1 MEGSVKLNKTPIYK
15 LGKPLCN
22 EKYSIS
28 VQNDNMD
35 IIENELNEI
44 SSKIDNIV
52 SISENEIIELTN
64 SI

>member
-1 MEGSVKLNKTPIYK
+1 MNQTPIYK
-15 LGKPLCN
+15 LGKPLSN

-35 IIENELNEI
+35 IIENELSEI

-52 SISENEIIELTN
+52 SISEDEIIELTN

>member
-1 MEGSVKLNKTPIYK
+1 MNQTPIYK
-15 LGKPLCN
+15 LGKPLSN

>member
-1 MEGSVKLNKTPIYK
+1 MNQTPVYK
-15 LGKPLCN
+15 LGKPLSN
-22 EKYSIS
+22 EKYSVS
-28 VQNDNMD
+28 VQNNNMD

-52 SISENEIIELTN
+52 SISEDEIIELTN

>member
-1 MEGSVKLNKTPIYK
+1 MNQTPIYK
-15 LGKPLCN
+15 LGKPLSN

-52 SISENEIIELTN
+52 SISEDEIIELTN

>member
-1 MEGSVKLNKTPIYK
+1 MNQTPIYK
-15 LGKPLCN
+15 LGKPLSN

-52 SISENEIIELTN
+52 SISENEIIELIN

>member
-1 MEGSVKLNKTPIYK
+1 MNQTPIYK
-15 LGKPLCN
+15 LGKPLSN

-35 IIENELNEI
+35 IIENELSEI